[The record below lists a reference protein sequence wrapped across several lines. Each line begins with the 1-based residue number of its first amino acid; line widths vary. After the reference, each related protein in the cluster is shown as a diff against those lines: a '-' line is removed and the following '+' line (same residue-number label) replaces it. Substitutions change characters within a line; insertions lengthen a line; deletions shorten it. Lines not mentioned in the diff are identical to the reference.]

1 MNSQDFA
8 EPIQKRPVTGYAI
21 VAKPETIYAKPI
33 HRAST
38 FLPIE
43 GKNHADSQ
51 KAA

>member
-1 MNSQDFA
+1 MKSQDFA
-8 EPIQKRPVTGYAI
+8 KPFQKRPVAGYAI
-21 VAKPETIYAKPI
+21 VAKPETIYAKPV

-43 GKNHADSQ
+43 GQNHADSQ